1 MNRSFH
7 TAVRR
12 GLTLIELVVVVA
24 ILAVLAAVV
33 IPRSISSNA
42 RLSMPPQRR
51 TRRSNDIVASA
62 QDDGRIVSDA

>member
-7 TAVRR
+7 NRR
-12 GLTLIELVVVVA
+12 PSRLTLIELVVVVA

-33 IPRSISSNA
+33 ILGSISSKR

-51 TRRSNDIVASA
+51 TPAI
-62 QDDGRIVSDA
+62 